1 MKTKLYVLVHINADS
16 CRQKKVETKS
26 FKSLED
32 ARAEMK
38 RQWDAELEQ
47 LNDPDA
53 EDDFAIDFQRYINET
68 AFIEDMRAGLPY
80 GVKEDIETNEDYWE
94 ITEVGSIAMPKIIGY
109 QIVCS
114 NGINKWYPRGV
125 REFDVFNNKE
135 EAEEFINNYKIKNAT
150 IEVVREGDIRNP
162 SYIYP
167 IKLHDGLK
175 VGERVCVLS
184 NGDEYEG
191 VGVITAI
198 EDGTISVEIEV
209 YADGMTLKENQKA
222 GRWCSPFEI
231 FQIVPNK
238 NYHGKVVCYEPCADE
253 PTPYF
258 TPNNYFNLY
267 EEDLEDGEPDFKNL
281 D

>member
-16 CRQKKVETKS
+16 CRNKKVETKS
-26 FKSLED
+26 FMSLED

-38 RQWDAELEQ
+38 RQWCEELEN

-53 EDDFAIDFQRYINET
+53 EDYFAINFSRYRDNT

-80 GVKEDIETNEDYWE
+80 GVNEDIETNEDYWE

-109 QIVCS
+109 QIICG

-125 REFDVFNNKE
+125 RGFDIFNNKA

-150 IEVVREGDIRNP
+150 IETVREGYIRNP

-167 IKLHDGLK
+167 ITLHNGLK

-191 VGVITAI
+191 VGVITGI
-198 EDGTISVEIEV
+198 EDGTISVEIEA
-209 YADGMTLKENQKA
+209 YADEKPLTENQKY
-222 GRWCSPFEI
+222 GRVCSPFEV

-238 NYHGKVVCYEPCADE
+238 NYGGKIVCYEPYIDE
-253 PTPYF
+253 NTPYF
-258 TPNNYFNLY
+258 TPNNYFNI
-267 EEDLEDGEPDFKNL
+267 EEKDLEDGEPDFKKL
-281 D
+281 